1 MEKLKPCPFCGNEK
15 LEVRSTPFAGFT
27 VRCWNDTCLASG
39 PYKGTAE
46 EAVDA
51 WNGAYDRG
59 IKCEK

>member
-1 MEKLKPCPFCGNEK
+1 MEKLKPCPFCGSEK
-15 LEVRSTPFAGFT
+15 LEVRSTPFVGFT

-51 WNGAYDRG
+51 WNGAYERG